1 MAGMIEVESK
11 QESLRTRRVDS
22 TDRRVLK
29 TRRKLI
35 DAFRRLVDADLVR
48 TAGVATIVRE
58 AGTTR
63 SSFYAHF
70 SGIGDLA
77 ATALSDFSESVIADA
92 RIAILDGASKTAVNR
107 QVLLEIVRFV
117 AEHRTTYGVLLTS
130 DPAFVE
136 GFAAGLTESVLV
148 TLSMRT
154 TLAADPEVTARYI
167 AAGALAAISWWL
179 AEGAERSAEELADAL
194 IAIAPPDFR
203 D

>member
-1 MAGMIEVESK
+1 MAGMIEAESK

-22 TDRRVLK
+22 SDQRVLK

-35 DAFRRLVDADLVR
+35 DAFRRLVDADEVR

-92 RIAILDGASKTAVNR
+92 RLAILDGASKTAVNR
-107 QVLLEIVRFV
+107 RVLLDIVRFV

-136 GFAAGLTESVLV
+136 GFAAGLTESVRV
-148 TLSMRT
+148 TLGTRA
-154 TLAADPEVTARYI
+154 TLLADPEVTARYI
-167 AAGALAAISWWL
+167 SAGALAAISWWL
-179 AEGAERSAEELADAL
+179 TDGSERTAEELADAL

>member
-1 MAGMIEVESK
+1 MAEMIDAESK
-11 QESLRTRRVDS
+11 QDSLRTRRVGS
-22 TDRRVLK
+22 SDRRVLK
-29 TRRKLI
+29 TRRRLI
-35 DAFRRLVDADLVR
+35 DAFRRLVDADEIR

-92 RIAILDGASKTAVNR
+92 RSAILDGASKTVVNR
-107 QVLLEIVRFV
+107 QVLLDIVRFV
-117 AEHRTTYGVLLTS
+117 ADHRTTYGVLLIS
-130 DPAFVE
+130 DPAFAE

-148 TLSMRT
+148 TLRT
-154 TLAADPEVTARYI
+154 RETLAADPEVTARYI
-167 AAGALAAISWWL
+167 AAGTLAAISWWL
-179 AEGAERSAEELADAL
+179 ADGAERTAEELADAL